1 MLERFLSSAPNPEAG
16 SFVGRAMW
24 CGVEVRVE
32 LCGADEARLR
42 LAAGAAETVFAA
54 QHEWDARL
62 KQCAVDQ
69 LLSLKNTTW
78 LDEDDEAVLADD
90 FIARL
95 TLMSVHV
102 DDEGGFIFWWDDG
115 DLFWGH
121 TVEVS
126 GNLAHSVLRAEIVG

>member
-1 MLERFLSSAPNPEAG
+1 MRERFLSVGPNPDSG
-16 SFVGRAMW
+16 RFVGRAMW

-42 LAAGAAETVFAA
+42 LAAALAETVFAA
-54 QHEWDARL
+54 QQEWDARL
-62 KQCAVDQ
+62 KRCVVDQ

-78 LDEDDEAVLADD
+78 LDEDEEAVPADD

-95 TLMSVHV
+95 TLVSVHV
-102 DDEGGFIFWWDDG
+102 DDEGGLIFWWDDG